1 MIRGDSHTYYQFRQR
16 GAVVNLSGRTQL
28 ILAGPDRVRYLNGQV
43 TSDVR
48 KLTGSGPGRTGG
60 GQTQMAC
67 VTTAKGK
74 LCADVCI
81 TAREDSLIVDAEP
94 ELRETLLTRLERY
107 IVADDVTIADVTD
120 EEALWH
126 YLAPAQ
132 PPEGIGQIF
141 AARRF
146 GREGWDLRLARK
158 DFVEAREKLLAGQVI
173 LDETLADLIRIEAG
187 IPRWGN
193 ELDEN
198 TLPPEAGLEATHIDY
213 HKGCYI
219 GQEVISRLK
228 SVGHVNR
235 QLIGFVA
242 EDAAAS
248 LEPGMALFAD
258 AADGPSASPAR
269 TIGIL
274 TSTAYSF
281 AFEKPIALGYL
292 KRGSPTGALFA
303 RRADATGT
311 PAVVTVRELPIVS

>member
-1 MIRGDSHTYYQFRQR
+1 
-16 GAVVNLSGRTQL
+16 VNLSARTQL
-28 ILAGPDRVRYLNGQV
+28 ILTGPDRVRYLNGQV

-48 KLTGSGPGRTGG
+48 KLGAGRMGIN
-60 GQTQMAC
+60 QTQMAC

-81 TAREDSLIVDAEP
+81 TAREDSLLVDAEP
-94 ELRETLLTRLERY
+94 SLRETLAARLERY
-107 IVADDVTIADVTD
+107 IVADDVTLADVTD
-120 EEALWH
+120 EEVLWH
-126 YLAPAQ
+126 YLAPAK

-146 GREGWDLRLARK
+146 GRDGWDLRLSRK
-158 DFVEAREKLLAGQVI
+158 DFAEAREKILAGQVI
-173 LDETLADLIRIEAG
+173 LDETLAELIRIEAG
-187 IPRWGN
+187 VPRWGY

-242 EDAAAS
+242 EDSAAS
-248 LEPGMALFAD
+248 LEPGMSLFANP
-258 AADGPSASPAR
+258 AQTAGPEETATAAR

-292 KRGSPTGALFA
+292 KRGSPSGALFA
-303 RRADATGT
+303 RRADATGPT
-311 PAVVTVRELPIVS
+311 AVVTVRELPIVS